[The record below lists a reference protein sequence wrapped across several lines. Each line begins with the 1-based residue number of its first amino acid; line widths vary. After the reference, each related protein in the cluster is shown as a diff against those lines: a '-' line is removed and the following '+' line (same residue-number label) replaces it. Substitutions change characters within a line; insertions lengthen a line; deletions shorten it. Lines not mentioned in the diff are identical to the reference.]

1 MDADMAADPDERRFD
16 EGISLIK
23 AGKIEEAIEIFSEL
37 VEKDATNHKAWNAY
51 GVALSQTIHTESAI
65 HCFENA
71 LQLDPGNKI
80 YERNLKRVKSPPP
93 KKVPRKMAELTPHK
107 KSRKWIGGLCILFIF
122 IGLCA
127 LLFSG
132 VVPGFSVSD
141 KNLGLFPQPTPT
153 PEIIIST
160 PTPVSTAT
168 TPPPTPSPTP
178 VPTPPPKPETL
189 FHFIDVGQGDAALIQ
204 SQGKNMLID
213 AGPKSAGQRL
223 VEYLKRHN
231 VTTLDY
237 VVASHPY
244 EDHIGGMLDVIRAF
258 TVKNYV
264 DNGLSDSSDLYTDV
278 INAVI
283 SDQAVRMI
291 VTAGM
296 SIPFTNTTTVE
307 VIGPHRLTGHQD
319 TDSLVLRVTMHNVS
333 VIFPGDATDIRG
345 PATILKLPGHGSDS
359 AIGSIMNTRP
369 QAVIISLGS
378 GNPYGYPRSA
388 TLDAIKR
395 QGSRI
400 YRTDVNGT
408 IVIRTDG
415 KHWTAQTAR

>member
-296 SIPFTNTTTVE
+296 SIPFTK
-307 VIGPHRLTGHQD
+307 P
-319 TDSLVLRVTMHNVS
+319 
-333 VIFPGDATDIRG
+333 
-345 PATILKLPGHGSDS
+345 
-359 AIGSIMNTRP
+359 RP
-369 QAVIISLGS
+369 
-378 GNPYGYPRSA
+378 
-388 TLDAIKR
+388 
-395 QGSRI
+395 
-400 YRTDVNGT
+400 
-408 IVIRTDG
+408 
-415 KHWTAQTAR
+415 